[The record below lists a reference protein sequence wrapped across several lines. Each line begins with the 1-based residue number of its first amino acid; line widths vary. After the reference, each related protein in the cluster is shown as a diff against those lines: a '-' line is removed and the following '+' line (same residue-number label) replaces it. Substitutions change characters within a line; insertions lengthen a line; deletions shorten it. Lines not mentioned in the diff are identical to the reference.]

1 MTAAKRP
8 ELPFEFLPEVPSL
21 TVTSTDI
28 ADGQRMSLPPVS
40 GVFGA
45 GGEDI
50 SPQLS
55 WAGFPGEAK
64 SLAVTCFDP
73 DAPTGSGFWHWAVA
87 DIPVEVTELP
97 TGAGSP
103 DSPHL
108 PRAAVTL
115 RGDAG
120 AARHGGPPPP
130 ATAPPAT
137 SLPCTPRMS
146 RPSASVRTRL
156 LPSWAS
162 TCSATRWPAPS
173 SSRSTRRER
182 CGQPRLAIFRR
193 QRRSPYCPLVLKGPG
208 RDAFA
213 PVRLPGPSAIRSP
226 TVAVWPETLPGAPML
241 RPGLF
246 SGSAD

>member
-8 ELPFEFLPEVPSL
+8 ELPYEFLPEVPSF

-28 ADGQRMSLPPVS
+28 ADGQRMSLPQVS

-55 WAGFPGEAK
+55 WAGFPAETK
-64 SLAVTCFDP
+64 SFAVTCFDP

-120 AARHGGPPPP
+120 AARYIG
-130 ATAPPAT
+130 AAPPA
-137 SLPCTPRMS
+137 
-146 RPSASVRTRL
+146 
-156 LPSWAS
+156 
-162 TCSATRWPAPS
+162 
-173 SSRSTRRER
+173 
-182 CGQPRLAIFRR
+182 GH
-193 QRRSPYCPLVLKGPG
+193 GPH
-208 RDAFA
+208 RYVFA
-213 PVRLPGPSAIRSP
+213 VHAAD
-226 TVAVWPETLPGAPML
+226 VETLGIGADATPAFL
-241 RPGLF
+241 GFNLLSHTLARAVVIPIYET
-246 SGSAD
+246 

>member
-8 ELPFEFLPEVPSL
+8 ELPFEFLPEVPSF

-28 ADGQRMSLPPVS
+28 ADGQRMSLPQVS

-55 WAGFPGEAK
+55 WAGFPGETK
-64 SLAVTCFDP
+64 SFAVTCFDP

-120 AARHGGPPPP
+120 AARYVG
-130 ATAPPAT
+130 AAPPGRHAPHHDGFSGDAAPLGIGADAT
-137 SLPCTPRMS
+137 
-146 RPSASVRTRL
+146 
-156 LPSWAS
+156 
-162 TCSATRWPAPS
+162 PAFL
-173 SSRSTRRER
+173 
-182 CGQPRLAIFRR
+182 GFN
-193 QRRSPYCPLVLKGPG
+193 
-208 RDAFA
+208 
-213 PVRLPGPSAIRSP
+213 
-226 TVAVWPETLPGAPML
+226 
-241 RPGLF
+241 LF
-246 SGSAD
+246 SHTLARAVVIPIYET